1 MFSLSAL
8 TLSVSPQARC
18 LLGLSF
24 KDLLCSQASC
34 LLGLSST
41 SLNAFGISLG
51 QVSLRPARLAP
62 SSQVWTS
69 LAARSLLGTRISCL
83 AARSLLGRCSR
94 IYYLAARSLLGRCSR
109 ISCLAARSL
118 LGRCS
123 RSLLDGLCSL
133 MAW

>member
-1 MFSLSAL
+1 MIGDQLIYLEVAL
-8 TLSVSPQARC
+8 LHQARC

-62 SSQVWTS
+62 SSQV
-69 LAARSLLGTRISCL
+69 
-83 AARSLLGRCSR
+83 
-94 IYYLAARSLLGRCSR
+94 
-109 ISCLAARSL
+109 
-118 LGRCS
+118 
-123 RSLLDGLCSL
+123 
-133 MAW
+133 

>member
-51 QVSLRPARLAP
+51 QVSLRPARPA
-62 SSQVWTS
+62 QVRFRTS
-69 LAARSLLGTRISCL
+69 LGQISLRPLLDDVDVRSPLLIHDCFSTV
-83 AARSLLGRCSR
+83 A
-94 IYYLAARSLLGRCSR
+94 
-109 ISCLAARSL
+109 
-118 LGRCS
+118 
-123 RSLLDGLCSL
+123 LLDGL
-133 MAW
+133 AA